1 MVLDLLESMLAL
13 QELGQ
18 LTQLVFTQQKMLEL
32 EQLQKMDAATTKIKT
47 QGRSSLVIAFL
58 ALLLQLILLLRKVK
72 NHIKNQD
79 GILESDLEIYSS

>member
-1 MVLDLLESMLAL
+1 
-13 QELGQ
+13 
-18 LTQLVFTQQKMLEL
+18 
-32 EQLQKMDAATTKIKT
+32 MDAATTKIKT

-79 GILESDLEIYSS
+79 GVLEWDLEIYSS